1 MLPEIISSLALLAAA
16 PHAPSHLTL
25 SQCPFPETYQ
35 FSTVECSLELRNDSD
50 KPIAITKTSV
60 TVQGDSISPA
70 SLVVPPH
77 GVAYAQAKIA
87 VGNSVGRTRR
97 IFHLETN
104 EPGQAER
111 SAEAIGYVATIL
123 DEPRPALNFGVVN
136 LGSPAQEQTLT
147 LASRE
152 VRDLRISDVLSAP
165 DYVSVSIDKD
175 GRTLRAKV
183 KDDAPWGLHEAYFIK
198 LRVNAPQQQEV
209 WVAAK
214 SDVHGEVIPD
224 ANPFSL
230 GLMRQG
236 NANEFMIRLTSR
248 SQKDFRVGP
257 ITVERTK
264 GTAEAVPCVPAATGC
279 KLVRLHIANDQQTGS
294 VGGIVTVDLPDYQR
308 KLPIY
313 VWGMLVGAKTEV
325 KDFDKEMQR
334 AAELQAKSGAGAE
347 SRVAPES
354 RVDLKQ
360 AIKQGVAKAE
370 LAPPPG
376 NGPLLKWSVAHE
388 ELVYG
393 YAIYRSDSEA
403 GPFVRINKDTI
414 RPLPADSGGAY
425 QWRDTTA
432 ESGKTYWYYIGV
444 LDNMGAKQQLSG
456 PQKVVAK

>member
-1 MLPEIISSLALLAAA
+1 MLPEIITSLALLAA
-16 PHAPSHLTL
+16 PRAPSHLTL
-25 SQCPFPETYQ
+25 SQCQFPETYQ
-35 FSTVECSLELRNDSD
+35 FSTVECSLELRNDGD
-50 KPIAITKTSV
+50 KPIAISKTSV

-77 GVAYAQAKIA
+77 GVAYAQVRIA

-136 LGSPAQEQTLT
+136 LGSPATEQSLT
-147 LASRE
+147 LGSRE
-152 VRDLRISDVLSAP
+152 VRDFHISEVLSAP

-175 GRTLRAKV
+175 GRTVHAKV
-183 KDDAPWGLHEAYFIK
+183 KDDAPWGLHESDFIK
-198 LRVNAPQQQEV
+198 LRVNAPQQQQV
-209 WVAAK
+209 WVAVK
-214 SDVHGEVIPD
+214 TDVHGEVIPD

-248 SQKDFRVGP
+248 SHQDFRVGP

-264 GTAEAVPCVPAATGC
+264 GTAEAVPCVPAAKGC
-279 KLVRLHIANDQQTGS
+279 KLVRLRIASDQQTGS
-294 VGGIVTVDLPDYQR
+294 VGGLVTVDLPDYQR

-334 AAELQAKSGAGAE
+334 AAELKAKSGAGAE
-347 SRVAPES
+347 SRVAPDS
-354 RVDLKQ
+354 RLDLKQ
-360 AIKQGVAKAE
+360 AIKQGVSKTD
-370 LAPPPG
+370 LAPPAG

-393 YAIYRSDSEA
+393 YAIYRADAET
-403 GPFVRINKDTI
+403 GPFVRVNKDTI
-414 RPLPADSGGAY
+414 RVVPSDGGGAY
-425 QWRDTTA
+425 QWRDTSA

-444 LDNMGAKQQLSG
+444 LDNTGSKQQLSG